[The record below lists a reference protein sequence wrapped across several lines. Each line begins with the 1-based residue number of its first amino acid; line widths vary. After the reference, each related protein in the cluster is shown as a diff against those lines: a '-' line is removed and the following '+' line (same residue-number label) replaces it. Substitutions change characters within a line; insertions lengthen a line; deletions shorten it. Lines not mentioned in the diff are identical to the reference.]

1 MAQNLNVAGLAS
13 ESNFFYARFKVCGIF
28 APAKIWDF
36 FSEQRYIIHYF
47 NQKFMQNSILQVVFF
62 INVKLSENCSLFSL
76 HMFLNIHVLF
86 SFQLFYCQ
94 LAK

>member
-47 NQKFMQNSILQVVFF
+47 NQKFMQNSILKVNFF
-62 INVKLSENCSLFSL
+62 HKCKIKRKL
-76 HMFLNIHVLF
+76 
-86 SFQLFYCQ
+86 
-94 LAK
+94 